1 MQIYGASKALG
12 IGTVITMKDR
22 YTPLVIV
29 LRVYKQTLKAAPWSG
44 VLSPLYYLLEGIFP
58 VFITIISAGLFNEVY
73 SYSQGKTEGY
83 PLYFYG
89 GVLLAGYVLKQILQF
104 ISNITINAGVY
115 ERCTDYHKQAI
126 AHKSSRLPLILYE
139 DSETMNIKARAMDCV
154 NREIL
159 SQIYMS
165 SAVFATSA
173 ISIISLVSVLAS
185 YNLLFILLSL
195 LTVMPYFIARR
206 LRGKDFYA
214 LKKRQT
220 KRVRYRDYLWEMFND
235 KTAVKEMRTM
245 GFDQYLREQF
255 KETRVEID
263 KELWEFSKK
272 DALSLLFCDTIRG
285 IGYTA
290 SVVLA
295 LVLTVSGEINIGL
308 FGASIGAFL
317 SVQNETKKFLMDLGS
332 LPEKIAFAKDYY
344 AFLDLPEERKGSVQ
358 KESLTENIK
367 LKQLEF
373 TYPNAGRKTIKGV
386 NLEIHKGEKIAV
398 IGENGSG
405 KTTLSKLILGLYPV
419 QRGAV
424 TYDGEALEGLNQE
437 ALFQMISI
445 IPQDFMRYSLTLRE
459 NICIS
464 DLARSDTDR
473 DILEVLEMVKLDI
486 DPSGLNRTLGREFD
500 GLELSGGQW
509 QKLSIARGLFK
520 RSEIIVMDE
529 PTSALDPLIENEI
542 LMNFLT
548 VAQDKTAIIVSHRT
562 GLCRHVDRIVVMK
575 AGEIVEVGSHSEL
588 IQREGEYTRLYTT
601 QEQWY
606 V

>member
-1 MQIYGASKALG
+1 M
-12 IGTVITMKDR
+12 
-22 YTPLVIV
+22 
-29 LRVYKQTLKAAPWSG
+29 
-44 VLSPLYYLLEGIFP
+44 
-58 VFITIISAGLFNEVY
+58 
-73 SYSQGKTEGY
+73 
-83 PLYFYG
+83 
-89 GVLLAGYVLKQILQF
+89 AGYVLKQILQF

-126 AHKSSRLPLILYE
+126 AQKSSRLPLILYE
-139 DSETMNIKARAMDCV
+139 DSETMNIKTRAMDCV
-154 NREIL
+154 NREVL

-214 LKKRQT
+214 LKQRQT
-220 KRVRYRDYLWEMFND
+220 KRVRYRDYLWELFND

-245 GFDQYLREQF
+245 GFDQYLREEF

-272 DALSLLFCDTIRG
+272 DALSLLFCDTIRV

-295 LVLTVSGEINIGL
+295 LVLTISGEINIGL

-317 SVQNETKKFLMDLGS
+317 AVQNETKKFLMDLGS
-332 LPEKIAFAKDYY
+332 LPEKISFAKDYY

-358 KESLTENIK
+358 KESLTESIR
-367 LKQLEF
+367 LEQLEF
-373 TYPNAGRKTIKGV
+373 TYPNAGAKTITGV
-386 NLEIHKGEKIAV
+386 NLEILKGEKIAI

-419 QRGAV
+419 QQGRI

-437 ALFQMISI
+437 TFFQMVSI
-445 IPQDFMRYSLTLRE
+445 ISQDFMRYSLTLRE
-459 NICIS
+459 NVSIS
-464 DLARSDTDR
+464 DLERADADR
-473 DILEVLEMVKLDI
+473 DILGVLAMVDLDM
-486 DPSGLNRTLGREFD
+486 DPAQLDRMLGREFD

-509 QKLSIARGLFK
+509 QKLSIARGLF
-520 RSEIIVMDE
+520 RNSELIVMDE
-529 PTSALDPLIENEI
+529 PTSALDPLIENQI

-548 VAQDKTAIIVSHRT
+548 VAQGKTAVIVSHRT
-562 GLCRHVDRIVVMK
+562 GLCRYVDRIVVMK

>member
-12 IGTVITMKDR
+12 IGTVMIMKDK

-44 VLSPLYYLLEGIFP
+44 ILSPLYYLLEGIFP
-58 VFITIISAGLFNEVY
+58 VFITIVSARLFNEIFAY
-73 SYSQGKTEGY
+73 TQGRTEAES
-83 PLYFYG
+83 LFVYG

-126 AHKSSRLPLILYE
+126 AHKSSRLPLIQYE
-139 DSETMNIKARAMDCV
+139 DSETMNIKTRAMDCV
-154 NREIL
+154 NREVL

-165 SAVFATSA
+165 SAVFVTSA

-255 KETRVEID
+255 KETRVEIN

-272 DALSLLFCDTIRG
+272 DALSLLFCDTIRV

-295 LVLTVSGEINIGL
+295 LVLTISGEINIGL

-344 AFLDLPEERKGSVQ
+344 AFLDLPEECNGSVQ
-358 KESLTENIK
+358 KDSLTESIR
-367 LKQLEF
+367 LEQLEF
-373 TYPNAGRKTIKGV
+373 TYPNAGDKTIKGV
-386 NLEIHKGEKIAV
+386 DLEIHKGEKIV
-398 IGENGSG
+398 IIGENGSG

-419 QRGAV
+419 QRGTV
-424 TYDGEALEGLNQE
+424 TYDGEALAELNQE

-464 DLARSDTDR
+464 DLGRSDADR
-473 DILEVLEMVKLDI
+473 DILDVLEMVELDI
-486 DPSGLNRTLGREFD
+486 DPAGLDRTLGREFD
-500 GLELSGGQW
+500 GVELSGGQW

-520 RSEIIVMDE
+520 DSELIVMDE
-529 PTSALDPLIENEI
+529 PTSALDPLIEHQI

-548 VAQDKTAIIVSHRT
+548 VAQCKTAIIVSHRT

-588 IQREGEYTRLYTT
+588 IQRDGEYTRLYTT

>member
-1 MQIYGASKALG
+1 M
-12 IGTVITMKDR
+12 
-22 YTPLVIV
+22 
-29 LRVYKQTLKAAPWSG
+29 
-44 VLSPLYYLLEGIFP
+44 
-58 VFITIISAGLFNEVY
+58 
-73 SYSQGKTEGY
+73 
-83 PLYFYG
+83 
-89 GVLLAGYVLKQILQF
+89 KQILQF

-220 KRVRYRDYLWEMFND
+220 KRVRYRDYLWELFND

-245 GFDQYLREQF
+245 GFDQYLSEQF

-263 KELWEFSKK
+263 KELWAFSKK
-272 DALSLLFCDTIRG
+272 DALSLLFCDTIRV

-295 LVLTVSGEINIGL
+295 LVLTLSGEINIGL

-344 AFLDLPEERKGSVQ
+344 TYLDLNEEQKGSVQ
-358 KESLTENIK
+358 KKGLSESIK
-367 LKQLEF
+367 LEQLEF
-373 TYPNAGRKTIKGV
+373 TYPNAAGQSIKGV
-386 NLEIHKGEKIAV
+386 NLEIHKGERIAI

-419 QRGAV
+419 QRGTV
-424 TYDGEALEGLNQE
+424 TYDGEALEGLNQDT
-437 ALFQMISI
+437 LFQMSSI
-445 IPQDFMRYSLTLRE
+445 IPQDFMKYSLTLRE

-464 DLARSDTDR
+464 DLSRLEADN
-473 DILEVLEMVKLDI
+473 DILDVLAAVNLEFEPAQLDCM
-486 DPSGLNRTLGREFD
+486 LGREFD

-520 RSEIIVMDE
+520 NSELIVMDE
-529 PTSALDPLIENEI
+529 PTSALDPLIENQI

-548 VAQDKTAIIVSHRT
+548 VAQGKTAIIVSHRT
-562 GLCRHVDRIVVMK
+562 GLCKHVDRLVVMK

-588 IQREGEYTRLYTT
+588 IQQDGDYTRLYTT

>member
-12 IGTVITMKDR
+12 IGTVMTMKDK

-29 LRVYKQTLKAAPWSG
+29 SRVYKQTLKAAPWSG
-44 VLSPLYYLLEGIFP
+44 ILSPLYYLLEGIFP
-58 VFITIISAGLFNEVY
+58 VFITIISARLFNEIY
-73 SYSQGKTEGY
+73 AYSQGRTEAE
-83 PLYFYG
+83 PLFFYG
-89 GVLLAGYVLKQILQF
+89 GVLLAGYVVKQILQF

-139 DSETMNIKARAMDCV
+139 DSETMNIKARATDCV

-195 LTVMPYFIARR
+195 LTVIPYFIARR

-220 KRVRYRDYLWEMFND
+220 TRVRYRDYLWEMFND

-272 DALSLLFCDTIRG
+272 DALSLLFCDTIRV

-295 LVLTVSGEINIGL
+295 LVLTLSGKINIGL

-344 AFLDLPEERKGSVQ
+344 TFLDLTEEQKGSVQ
-358 KESLTENIK
+358 KKGLSNSIRLE
-367 LKQLEF
+367 QLEF
-373 TYPNAGRKTIKGV
+373 TYPNAAAKTIKGV
-386 NLEIHKGEKIAV
+386 NLEIHKGEKIAI

-405 KTTLSKLILGLYPV
+405 KTTLSKLVLGLYPV
-419 QRGAV
+419 QNGTV
-424 TYDGEALEGLNQE
+424 TYDGEAVEELNQE
-437 ALFQMISI
+437 TLFQMISI

-459 NICIS
+459 NICIA
-464 DLARSDTDR
+464 DLGRSDADS
-473 DILEVLEMVKLDI
+473 DILDVLALVDLDI
-486 DPSGLNRTLGREFD
+486 DASGLDLTLGREFD

-509 QKLSIARGLFK
+509 QKLSIARALFK
-520 RSEIIVMDE
+520 KSEIIVMDE
-529 PTSALDPLIENEI
+529 PTSALDPLIENQI

-548 VAQDKTAIIVSHRT
+548 VAQGKTAIIVSHRT

-588 IQREGEYTRLYTT
+588 IQRDGEYTRLYTT

>member
-12 IGTVITMKDR
+12 IGTVMTMKDK

-44 VLSPLYYLLEGIFP
+44 ILSPLYYLLEGIFP
-58 VFITIISAGLFNEVY
+58 VFITIISAGLFNEIY
-73 SYSQGKTEGY
+73 SYTQGRTEAE
-83 PLYFYG
+83 PLFFYG

-139 DSETMNIKARAMDCV
+139 DSETMNIKTRAMDCV
-154 NREIL
+154 NREVL

-195 LTVMPYFIARR
+195 LTVIPYFIARR

-214 LKKRQT
+214 LKQRQT
-220 KRVRYRDYLWEMFND
+220 KRVRYRDYLWELFND

-255 KETRVEID
+255 KETRVDID
-263 KELWEFSKK
+263 RELWEFSKK
-272 DALSLLFCDTIRG
+272 DALSLLFCDTIRVV
-285 IGYTA
+285 GYTA

-295 LVLTVSGEINIGL
+295 LVLTISGEINIGL

-332 LPEKIAFAKDYY
+332 LPEKIAFTKDYY

-358 KESLTENIK
+358 KESLTESIR
-367 LKQLEF
+367 LEQLEF
-373 TYPNAGRKTIKGV
+373 TYPNAGAKSIKGV
-386 NLEIHKGEKIAV
+386 NLKIHKGEKIAI

-419 QRGAV
+419 EQGQV
-424 TYDGEALEGLNQE
+424 TYDGEALESLDQE
-437 ALFQMISI
+437 ALFQMVSI

-459 NICIS
+459 NVSIS
-464 DLARSDTDR
+464 DLERADADR
-473 DILEVLEMVKLDI
+473 DILDVLAMVDLDL
-486 DPSGLNRTLGREFD
+486 DPTGLDRTLGREFD

-520 RSEIIVMDE
+520 NSELIVMDE
-529 PTSALDPLIENEI
+529 PTSALDPLIEHQI

-548 VAQDKTAIIVSHRT
+548 VAQGKTAIIVSHRT

-575 AGEIVEVGSHSEL
+575 AGEIVEVGSHSDL
-588 IQREGEYTRLYTT
+588 IQRDGEYTRLYTT